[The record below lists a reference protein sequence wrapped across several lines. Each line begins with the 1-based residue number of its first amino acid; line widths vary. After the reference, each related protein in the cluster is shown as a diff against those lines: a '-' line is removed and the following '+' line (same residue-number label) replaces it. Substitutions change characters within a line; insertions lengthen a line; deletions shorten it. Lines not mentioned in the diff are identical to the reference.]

1 MAKKKSKSSGYI
13 SKGLVGTT
21 RSRKRHWEEGYQS
34 DRIMNQLKAFLA
46 GKNVMLTI
54 ENPNKNE
61 TNKRMIRVPAHTVW
75 RGGKR

>member
-1 MAKKKSKSSGYI
+1 MGKKKSGTSYT
-13 SKGLVGTT
+13 SKGIVGTT

-34 DRIMNQLKAFLA
+34 DRIMNQLKAHLE
-46 GKNVMLTI
+46 GKRVMLTI

-61 TNKRMIRVPAHTVW
+61 TNKRMIRVPASTIW

>member
-1 MAKKKSKSSGYI
+1 MGKKKSKSSGYI
-13 SKGLVGTT
+13 SKGIVGTT

-61 TNKRMIRVPAHTVW
+61 TNKRMIKVPAHTVW

>member
-1 MAKKKSKSSGYI
+1 MGKKKSKSSGYI
-13 SKGLVGTT
+13 SKGIVGTT

-61 TNKRMIRVPAHTVW
+61 TNKRMVKVPAHTVW

>member
-13 SKGLVGTT
+13 SKGIVGTT

-34 DRIMNQLKAFLA
+34 DRIMNQLKAFLS

-75 RGGKR
+75 RGGRR

>member
-13 SKGLVGTT
+13 SKGIVGTT

-75 RGGKR
+75 RGGRR

>member
-1 MAKKKSKSSGYI
+1 MGKKKSKSSGYI
-13 SKGLVGTT
+13 SKGIVGTT

>member
-13 SKGLVGTT
+13 SKGIVGTT

>member
-1 MAKKKSKSSGYI
+1 MGKKKSKSSGYI
-13 SKGLVGTT
+13 SKGIVGTT

-75 RGGKR
+75 RGGRR

>member
-1 MAKKKSKSSGYI
+1 MGKKKASTGYT
-13 SKGLVGTT
+13 SKGIVGTT

-34 DRIMNQLKAFLA
+34 DRIMNQLKAFIK
-46 GKNVMLTI
+46 GKRVMLTI

-61 TNKRMIRVPAHTVW
+61 TNKRMIKVPAHTVW

>member
-1 MAKKKSKSSGYI
+1 MGKKKSKSSGYI
-13 SKGLVGTT
+13 SKGIVGTT

-34 DRIMNQLKAFLA
+34 DRIMNQFKAFLA